1 MTSTKPLNVV
11 PRSIS
16 RMVGG
21 ATRYPSER
29 VGTTITLE
37 DGHSYRI
44 FREIVMKNDPPQA
57 TGGVFRVWFYAVT
70 SPRQTMIMSL
80 ATKLF
85 FVGMPGFRG
94 KMWLL
99 NDKTNEFG
107 GIYQFDTVENA
118 RGYAESFAME
128 LSKRRSH
135 PGKFSIE
142 YYAKNGEATLFRA
155 QSHPVE
161 PRVPVRVPAEAGQ

>member
-1 MTSTKPLNVV
+1 MTSTQALNVI
-11 PRSIS
+11 PRSIV

-21 ATRYPSER
+21 ATGYPRER
-29 VGTTITLE
+29 VGTTITLD
-37 DGHSYRI
+37 DGHTYRV

-70 SPRQTMIMSL
+70 SPRQTIIMSHM
-80 ATKLF
+80 TKLF

-99 NDKTNEFG
+99 NDETGEFG

-118 RGYAESFAME
+118 RGYAESFAMG
-128 LSKRRSH
+128 LSERRSH

-142 YYAKNGEATLFRA
+142 YYAKEGEATLFRA
-155 QSHPVE
+155 QEYPIEPPVT
-161 PRVPVRVPAEAGQ
+161 VRASAKAGQ